1 VGTVELLLVDDVE
14 LLLVDDVELLLVEL
28 LDGVLD
34 VNGSVV
40 ELLPFPV
47 IATPVTV
54 PGELDD
60 V

>member
-1 VGTVELLLVDDVE
+1 VGTVELLLDVDVE
-14 LLLVDDVELLLVEL
+14 LLDDVDVELLDVEL
-28 LDGVLD
+28 EGVVD

-40 ELLPFPV
+40 ALLPLPV
-47 IATPVTV
+47 IATPVIV